1 MAERRRPIDKRLA
14 GGTGDKR
21 GKFLTK
27 TFKKKPF
34 VFEFGGFPGS
44 PSVERECG
52 GVALAGRPAE
62 PCHHPVPSCELCPAA
77 PAGRSSPRSQAR
89 FCPQFHSRVTDSTLA
104 GATSCRSTGHTAA
117 TREGRAVFIVV
128 FFVSF
133 HPGEGRGWPR
143 SQCPRST
150 SVSLTSPHG
159 RRREAFPR
167 AELGGRH
174 APSPGAAGRAGARH
188 AGTCSPPPAGGAG
201 VRGLGPPGS
210 GEVRKG
216 AHRAGA
222 L

>member
-1 MAERRRPIDKRLA
+1 MER
-14 GGTGDKR
+14 
-21 GKFLTK
+21 
-27 TFKKKPF
+27 
-34 VFEFGGFPGS
+34 
-44 PSVERECG
+44 RECG
-52 GVALAGRPAE
+52 GVALAGRAAE

-77 PAGRSSPRSQAR
+77 RASRSSLRGQTR
-89 FCPQFHSRVTDSTLA
+89 FCPQFHSGVTDSTLV
-104 GATSCRSTGHTAA
+104 GATSCRSTGHTAE

-133 HPGEGRGWPR
+133 HPGEGREWPR
-143 SQCPRST
+143 SQCPRSM
-150 SVSLTSPHG
+150 SISLTSPHG

-174 APSPGAAGRAGARH
+174 APSPGAAGRVGAWH

-216 AHRAGA
+216 GRRAGA